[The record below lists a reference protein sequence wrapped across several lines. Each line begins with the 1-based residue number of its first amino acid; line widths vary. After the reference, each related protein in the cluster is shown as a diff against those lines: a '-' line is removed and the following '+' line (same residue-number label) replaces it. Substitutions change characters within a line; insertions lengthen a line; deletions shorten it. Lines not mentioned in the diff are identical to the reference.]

1 MPLLNSRRR
10 EKRTDRRAEAGLAD
24 DGFAAGAPHRPQE
37 RVDCGRRLVA
47 CAGPHHPGNVGQRLH
62 VLHDGGI
69 TPVAAHSDERR
80 PEPRPGGLTFEDFDE
95 GGLLADQVVV
105 RPDDDINGW
114 AVRNEFDQ
122 LFSCVFEAGGQSG
135 ESTSEKQR
143 GLTGT
148 KDRSSD
154 AEALQHH
161 VRMLGKQVGVLDA
174 ARFVFTAVADHDPR
188 PRPAHR
194 QTPLGRGGKVR
205 SPATADI
212 GGIEKLNDLGGLR
225 DRGRKAGS
233 QTRSRAQ
240 QARAVNV
247 ATVATV
253 ASALRRADIGSG
265 R

>member
-1 MPLLNSRRR
+1 MSSR
-10 EKRTDRRAEAGLAD
+10 G
-24 DGFAAGAPHRPQE
+24 GFG
-37 RVDCGRRLVA
+37 VDCRRGLVA
-47 CAGPHHPGNVGQRLH
+47 CASTHHPGNVGQRLH

-69 TPVAAHSDERR
+69 APIAAYSNKWR
-80 PEPRPGGLTFEDFDE
+80 PEPRLGGLALENFDE

-143 GLTGT
+143 GLTGP
-148 KDRSSD
+148 KDHSSD

-161 VRMLGKQVGVLDA
+161 VRVLGKQVGILDA

-194 QTPLGRGGKVR
+194 QTPLGRGGKIR
-205 SPATADI
+205 PPATADI
-212 GGIEKLNDLGGLR
+212 GGLEKLNDPGWLR

-233 QTRSRAQ
+233 QARSRAQ
-240 QARAVNV
+240 QASAVNGGHSGYRGVCV
-247 ATVATV
+247 AQ
-253 ASALRRADIGSG
+253 SG
-265 R
+265 HWIRSLTK